1 MPLLAWVKSPATL
14 PSPTPAAMARQ
25 HPDAPKQFGIRIS
38 DEVMELV
45 SVIQECRQRN
55 AQPITLAAVVEDA
68 IKAYYD
74 LLVERGQI
82 NDKE

>member
-1 MPLLAWVKSPATL
+1 
-14 PSPTPAAMARQ
+14 MASD
-25 HPDAPKQFGIRIS
+25 HPDAPKQFGIRLS
-38 DEVMELV
+38 NEVMELV
-45 SVIQECRQRN
+45 SAIQETRKRHSQS
-55 AQPITLAAVVEDA
+55 ITLAAVVEDA

>member
-1 MPLLAWVKSPATL
+1 
-14 PSPTPAAMARQ
+14 MASD

-55 AQPITLAAVVEDA
+55 SQSITLAAVVEDA

>member
-1 MPLLAWVKSPATL
+1 MLADFPATL
-14 PSPTPAAMARQ
+14 PSRIPVAMARQ
-25 HPDAPKQFGIRIS
+25 HPDAPRQFGIRIS

-55 AQPITLAAVVEDA
+55 SQSITLAAVVEDA

-74 LLVERGQI
+74 LLVERGDI

>member
-1 MPLLAWVKSPATL
+1 
-14 PSPTPAAMARQ
+14 MARQ

-55 AQPITLAAVVEDA
+55 SQPITLAAVVEDA

>member
-1 MPLLAWVKSPATL
+1 
-14 PSPTPAAMARQ
+14 MARE

-38 DEVMELV
+38 NEVMELV

-55 AQPITLAAVVEDA
+55 SQPITLAAVIDDA